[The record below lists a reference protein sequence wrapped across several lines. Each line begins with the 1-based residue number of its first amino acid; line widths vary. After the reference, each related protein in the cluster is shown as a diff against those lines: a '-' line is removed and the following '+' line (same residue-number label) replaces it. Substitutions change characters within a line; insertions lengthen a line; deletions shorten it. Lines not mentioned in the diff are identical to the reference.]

1 MNNEWNNDEM
11 ILCLAFYKFDK
22 APTSLD
28 SVRKFRS
35 KLISYTGIDRTE
47 GSIKLRVA
55 NYMTCDPGYK
65 GVGMTGGGKK
75 AQGFYDSYA
84 STPERLNNLR
94 EIYNNFLSSNMK
106 DIPILEDSS
115 SKQNKTS
122 KNTQIDE
129 VINQIREKVIRKTS
143 VYHRLPKVKEDT
155 LDRAKGICEICGKP
169 APFITKEGK
178 PYLEVHHI
186 IALSEEGVDH
196 TSNTV
201 ALCPNCHRKM
211 HYAELSKEEEDLII
225 IKLLEVTKSI

>member
-1 MNNEWNNDEM
+1 MNKEWNNDEM
-11 ILCLAFYKFDK
+11 ILCLAFYKFDNT
-22 APTSLD
+22 PTSLD

-55 NYMTCDPGYK
+55 NYMTCDPDYK

-75 AQGFYDSYA
+75 AQGFYDLYA
-84 STPERLNNLR
+84 STQEKLNNLR
-94 EIYNNFLSSNMK
+94 KIYNDFLSSNPI
-106 DIPILEDSS
+106 DIPIIDSV
-115 SKQNKTS
+115 NEF
-122 KNTQIDE
+122 KNNDVNNNQIDE

-143 VYHRLPKVKEDT
+143 VYQRLPKVKEDT
-155 LDRAKGICEICGKP
+155 LDRAKGRCEICGEP

-211 HYAELSKEEEDLII
+211 HYAELNKEEEDLII
-225 IKLLEVTKSI
+225 IKLLEATKSI